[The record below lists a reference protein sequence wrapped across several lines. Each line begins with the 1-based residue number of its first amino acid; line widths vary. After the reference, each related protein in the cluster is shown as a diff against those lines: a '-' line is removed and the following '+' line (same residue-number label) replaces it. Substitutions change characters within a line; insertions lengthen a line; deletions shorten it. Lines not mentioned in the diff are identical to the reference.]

1 MTETPTPIDDLLAKA
16 RRWAYA
22 APLRE
27 DPKEQARLYL
37 AAGKTLS
44 LAMHR
49 KRQETTE
56 EAQP

>member
-1 MTETPTPIDDLLAKA
+1 MTNTPTPIDELLAKA

-37 AAGKTLS
+37 AAGKALS
-44 LAMHR
+44 LAMHLR
-49 KRQETTE
+49 HQEATPE
-56 EAQP
+56 VHP

>member
-1 MTETPTPIDDLLAKA
+1 MTDTPTPIDELLAKA

-37 AAGKTLS
+37 AAGKALS
-44 LAMHR
+44 LAMHLR
-49 KRQETTE
+49 DQEATPE
-56 EAQP
+56 VHP

>member
-1 MTETPTPIDDLLAKA
+1 MTNTPTPIDELLAKA

-37 AAGKTLS
+37 AAGKALS

-49 KRQETTE
+49 KRQEATPE
-56 EAQP
+56 VHP

>member
-1 MTETPTPIDDLLAKA
+1 MIDTTPTDDLLAKA
-16 RRWAYA
+16 RRWAYN
-22 APLRE
+22 APLQE
-27 DPKEQARLYL
+27 DPEEERRLYL
-37 AAGKTLS
+37 AAGKALS